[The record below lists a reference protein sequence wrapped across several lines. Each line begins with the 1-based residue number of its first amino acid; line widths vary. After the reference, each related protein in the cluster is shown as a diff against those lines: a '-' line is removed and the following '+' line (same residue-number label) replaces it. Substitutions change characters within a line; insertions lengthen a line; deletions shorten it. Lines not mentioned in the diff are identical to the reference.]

1 MVPPALAPAARCLR
15 SSVRSVTMAFGET
28 SRSYSGYRREFVDA
42 CPQAG
47 VEGRT
52 THDFRRTVAR
62 DLRLAGVP
70 ETVCMTI
77 TGHESSQ
84 VFRRY
89 AGIIDPKEQ
98 EAAFVAR
105 EALL

>member
-1 MVPPALAPAARCLR
+1 MLRDPSWRLVDSVDGPAACQR
-15 SSVRSVTMAFGET
+15 
-28 SRSYSGYRREFVDA
+28 
-42 CPQAG
+42 AG

-52 THDFRRTVAR
+52 TRDFRRTVAR
-62 DLRLAGVP
+62 DLRRAGAP

-77 TGHESSQ
+77 TGHESAQ

-98 EAAFVAR
+98 EAAFAAR
-105 EALL
+105 EALLQSERAKESNVAQIPAR